1 MPRASFKEASGNVGR
16 SCDVDE
22 IGIFVSGGGAPPCDA
37 PERALVHLGLLGTHE
52 GPHTGQGAAAF
63 VAGARSSLDVLQ
75 RRLLSPESESV
86 MYAAVA
92 PPRQRT
98 RAAQEDGISP
108 PSVQA
113 SRSVQMVTDTT
124 IATPQS
130 SAAAPVIIA
139 AASVPPDDAPA
150 AGDGGGRGLGVD
162 GGRGGEE
169 RSEEGVGPGTRYRY
183 AVTLNTRVRFHFPR
197 YSLMFLLDVS
207 PSMHLVRGPRLHPT
221 SAVAASPKSFALH
234 HHATTPRSPPSQTP
248 QQQQQLQRQTEGE
261 EEEEEEERDS
271 DASRSR
277 GEAALQQQLSALF
290 FAFSALLHDDSFAEG
305 GLRHPNIQILVTVG
319 VDGLLSTPLSLL
331 VKDRLLT
338 RDTLSGLRAELSAQL
353 QRLLVRGPSSRL
365 EGPHP
370 ASLPPVVHQTGTHS
384 AASPDAPVGGG
395 TGEPLSPARAAV
407 RASAVAAPLAHS
419 SSSSSSGGSTPSTST
434 TYRGTP
440 EPRRLCLEAV
450 VLNCLH
456 VCTYGWMAGWM
467 DGCVLC
473 IWWNCFEFRVLKTH
487 TANKV
492 HKRSPLLRNV
502 VSPRPLPLA

>member
-1 MPRASFKEASGNVGR
+1 MPR
-16 SCDVDE
+16 
-22 IGIFVSGGGAPPCDA
+22 
-37 PERALVHLGLLGTHE
+37 T
-52 GPHTGQGAAAF
+52 
-63 VAGARSSLDVLQ
+63 
-75 RRLLSPESESV
+75 
-86 MYAAVA
+86 
-92 PPRQRT
+92 
-98 RAAQEDGISP
+98 
-108 PSVQA
+108 
-113 SRSVQMVTDTT
+113 SR
-124 IATPQS
+124 
-130 SAAAPVIIA
+130 SAAAQANARQIA
-139 AASVPPDDAPA
+139 TQRMLREDVWRVHPLLCRRVSVLCHLQELRRYVCDAARRGSSASKRSTNIRFPA
-150 AGDGGGRGLGVD
+150 HTGHPREVRQG
-162 GGRGGEE
+162 
-169 RSEEGVGPGTRYRY
+169 Y
-183 AVTLNTRVRFHFPR
+183 A
-197 YSLMFLLDVS
+197 SL
-207 PSMHLVRGPRLHPT
+207 
-221 SAVAASPKSFALH
+221 SFALH

-248 QQQQQLQRQTEGE
+248 QQHQLQRQTEGE